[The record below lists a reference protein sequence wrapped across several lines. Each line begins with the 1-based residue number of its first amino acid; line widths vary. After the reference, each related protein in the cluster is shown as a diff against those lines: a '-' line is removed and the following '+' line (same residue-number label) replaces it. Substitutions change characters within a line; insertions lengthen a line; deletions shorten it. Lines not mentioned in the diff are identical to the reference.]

1 MIAKLKDRVKELHG
15 LINHHNKNYYENDI
29 SEITDEEYDKLFQEL
44 QQLELSYPDL
54 VTEDSPT
61 KKVGGA
67 VSEKFKSYKHTVP
80 MLSLRT
86 ETDYTDQGAI
96 DFHNRIVKELGFA
109 PEYVGEMK
117 YDGLGIDLLYFRGVL
132 ARALTRGDGLNGE
145 DVTANVKQIK
155 DIPHQLKGEFA
166 TTFDSLNVRGE
177 IFMKKS
183 VMNELNET
191 SIKKFANTRN
201 AAAGSIRQ
209 LNPNITRQR
218 NLSFFP
224 YLVADFSTKSLD
236 VSATHHFNWL
246 LILRSMGFKLNEYT
260 EILNSTQ
267 DLINYHKGIE
277 QLRDKLDYDIDGVV
291 YKVNSIALQKQLGF
305 ISTEPKWA
313 VAHKF
318 LAEQK
323 TTEVLAIDIQVGRTG
338 KLTPVARVKPIF
350 VSGTTIN
357 NITLHNEEE
366 TNRKDV
372 RVGDTVIIQRAG
384 DVIPEIVGI
393 VPDANKVRSEP
404 FKMPANCPSCGT
416 PVVKPEDQTD
426 HRCTNTEGCPD
437 QNKYRIIHFVQKKA
451 VEVEGMG
458 EKLIEQLIDEG
469 HVKTS
474 ADLFCLG
481 SRAMAKSM
489 GVPLMVFIRHK
500 SEEEIKKLAYDVLIS
515 LDRKAEK
522 SVINILKAIDDAKE
536 TTLEKFIYGLGIR
549 NAGEGTAKRLAKAF
563 WTLDAIRKATK
574 EQLMAIDDIGPIVA
588 DSVYEYFQS
597 KENNDNIDLLLKLGI
612 TFKKMSVFDNSLE
625 GINVVITGSFSTIK
639 RSDAEKRL
647 KELGANVQGSVGK
660 TTHTLFCGE
669 NAGTKLTDAARLG
682 INICHENDLRL
693 AITNPFSWK
702 TLYVR

>member
-1 MIAKLKDRVKELHG
+1 MTEQAQTRVQELNA
-15 LINHHNKNYYENDI
+15 LLNHHRKNYYEKDI
-29 SEITDEEYDKLFQEL
+29 SEITDAEYDKLFQEL
-44 QQLELSYPDL
+44 QQLEQSYPDL

-117 YDGLGIDLLYFRGVL
+117 YDGLGVDLLYNKGNLV
-132 ARALTRGDGLNGE
+132 RALTRGDGLNGE
-145 DVTANVKQIK
+145 DVTSNVKQIK
-155 DIPHQLKGEFA
+155 DIPHKLTGEFA
-166 TTFDSLNVRGE
+166 TMFDSLNVRGE

-191 SIKKFANTRN
+191 SIKKFVNTRN

-218 NLSFFP
+218 SLNFFP
-224 YLVADFSTKSLD
+224 YLVADFSTKSPD

-246 LILRSMGFKLNEYT
+246 LLLRSMGFKLNEYT
-260 EILNSTQ
+260 EVLHTTQ

-372 RVGDTVIIQRAG
+372 RVGDTVIVQRAG

-393 VPDANKVRSEP
+393 VPDTNKVRSEP

-426 HRCTNTEGCPD
+426 HRCPNNIGCPD
-437 QNKYRIIHFVQKKA
+437 QNKYGIVHFVQKKA
-451 VEVEGMG
+451 VEVEGLG
-458 EKLIEQLIDEG
+458 EKLVEQLIEEG
-469 HVKTS
+469 HVRTS

-481 SRAMAKSM
+481 SRERAKSM
-489 GVPLMVFIRHK
+489 ALPLMYFLTHK
-500 SEEEIKKLAYDVLIS
+500 PKEELDALAYKVLIG

-522 SVINILKAIDDAKE
+522 SVRNILSALEAAKE

-549 NAGEGTAKRLAKAF
+549 NAGEGTAKRLVKS
-563 WTLDAIRKATK
+563 LGSLENIRKATV
-574 EQLMAIDDIGPIVA
+574 EQLSQIDDIGPIVA
-588 DSVYEYFQS
+588 KSVFDYFQS
-597 KENNDNIDLLLKLGI
+597 KENNENIDLLLKLGI
-612 TFKKMSVFDNSLE
+612 KFKQENMDNKILD
-625 GINVVITGSFSTIK
+625 GINVVITGSFSTVK
-639 RSDAEKRL
+639 RSEAEDRL
-647 KELGANVQGSVGK
+647 KQFGANVQGSVGK

-669 NAGTKLTDAARLG
+669 NAGTKLTEATKLG

-693 AITNPFSWK
+693 AITNPSSWK